1 MKSNNTKTALAWVI
15 VLAVMLAGGLIG
27 AIVRLVY
34 LTDQVEKYETIIK
47 VSCDYVSNKTTCL
60 KGVEMMKDM
69 DTKTIKMFERK

>member
-1 MKSNNTKTALAWVI
+1 MKGNNTKTALAWVI

-27 AIVRLVY
+27 AIARLVY

-47 VSCDYVSNKTTCL
+47 VSCDYAPNKTTCL

-69 DTKTIKMFERK
+69 DIKTIKMFERK